1 MTTKTAHDIQQDV
14 LRELKWDM
22 RVTETEVGVEVDKS
36 IVTLSGTVSS
46 YAKKLA
52 AQEAAHRVKGV
63 LDVANE
69 VEVKIPNHIGR
80 TDTEIA
86 QAVRNALEWDV
97 LVPAENIS
105 STVENGWVTLTGEVL
120 FWYEREDAER
130 AIRHLLG
137 VRGVS
142 NQLSITPAKHPQGPE
157 LKSLIENAL
166 ERRADSQAQNI
177 EVWVHGGTITL
188 SGGVSSWKDKQAI
201 ISEVSHAP
209 GVQNITDRL
218 FVLPG

>member
-1 MTTKTAHDIQQDV
+1 MTNQTAHDIQQAV
-14 LRELKWDM
+14 LQELKWDM
-22 RVTETEVGVEVDKS
+22 RVTETEVGVEVDKA

-52 AQEAAHRVKGV
+52 AQEAAHRVNGV

-69 VEVKIPNHIGR
+69 VEVQIPNHMGK

-86 QAVRNALEWDV
+86 QAIRNALQWDV
-97 LVPAENIS
+97 LVPADNIN
-105 STVENGWVTLTGEVL
+105 STVANGWVTLNGEVN
-120 FWYEREDAER
+120 FWYEREDAEQ

-142 NQLSITPAKHPQGPE
+142 NQLMITPTKYPQAPE
-157 LKSLIENAL
+157 LKSLIEKAL
-166 ERRADSQAQNI
+166 ERRADSEAQKV
-177 EVWVHGGTITL
+177 EVTVHGGTITL
-188 SGGVSSWKDKQAI
+188 SGGVPSWKDKQEI

-209 GVQNITDRL
+209 GVQNIRDYL
-218 FVLPG
+218 FVIPG